1 MEDRMA
7 DPLPRRRCRLHP
19 NGRFVFAGK
28 ETIRRGDRGHAG
40 QTAANASRLPG
51 GTGSGR
57 PVPYYMV
64 PEYDLFDAVRTFGF
78 DRCNADE
85 GTE

>member
-1 MEDRMA
+1 MA